1 MCRCCFFFLRL
12 PSNSAKQFFFLS
24 FFFDGASQIQ
34 GDSGRELELRGKKEK
49 PFREIPFSFYVS
61 IDLFLRFCLVSH
73 FLRIWFDADRSLA
86 GKRSYQEE
94 SPEHLKYP
102 RMLLPNPLSQNTSGR
117 GNDVRARDPIGEIL
131 LVQNHQRNLISSF
144 LPSVFLQIRPFC
156 QAQHWDRWFKK
167 EKNSVKLV
175 SRTLIG
181 RLWANAWNGRAEKR
195 KERISLSTTAASTT
209 YCKPVHLCLS
219 LSPTRKTRFKMSVR
233 PFSLNMIYIRA
244 ASGSLS
250 EKEKRGCIDWSTT
263 SRPSLVRLLLLPI
276 LLLFLSLHSLSIDE
290 L

>member
-1 MCRCCFFFLRL
+1 MCLLTSSFAFALSLTFAGSPYLVGCRPQSRRKKGISRRKPGALKIPPDAAAQSSQPKHFRSRQWRPRSRSYRWNSSSSESPTKSNFFFLAKRL
-12 PSNSAKQFFFLS
+12 FANTSVLSSAT
-24 FFFDGASQIQ
+24 
-34 GDSGRELELRGKKEK
+34 LRSMILKKEK
-49 PFREIPFSFYVS
+49 S
-61 IDLFLRFCLVSH
+61 
-73 FLRIWFDADRSLA
+73 
-86 GKRSYQEE
+86 
-94 SPEHLKYP
+94 
-102 RMLLPNPLSQNTSGR
+102 
-117 GNDVRARDPIGEIL
+117 
-131 LVQNHQRNLISSF
+131 
-144 LPSVFLQIRPFC
+144 
-156 QAQHWDRWFKK
+156 
-167 EKNSVKLV
+167 SVKLV
-175 SRTLIG
+175 NRTLIG

-250 EKEKRGCIDWSTT
+250 LYTRKEKEKRGCIDWSTT